1 MPLIRRFNRNLLR
14 NEKQTTMKLLKQMT
28 LDGVSRRKDKSLKI
42 SFITAT
48 EQTSQELMEV
58 DKLLDSSGVMYYKQS
73 TGLSTD
79 EIKQIDKVTLDK
91 PNGKSNSVRLRN
103 VLYVY
108 CKQKIGKEPTK
119 EQFAEF
125 YNKYM
130 DKYITY
136 IKDQLD

>member
-1 MPLIRRFNRNLLR
+1 
-14 NEKQTTMKLLKQMT
+14 MKLLKQMT

-91 PNGKSNSVRLRN
+91 PSGKSNSVRLRN

>member
-1 MPLIRRFNRNLLR
+1 
-14 NEKQTTMKLLKQMT
+14 MKLLKQMT
-28 LDGVSRRKDKSLKI
+28 LDGVTRRKDKSLKI

-58 DKLLDSSGVMYYKQS
+58 DKLLDTSGVMYYKQS

-108 CKQKIGKEPTK
+108 CKQKIGNEPTK

-130 DKYITY
+130 EKYITY
-136 IKDQLD
+136 IKDQLDA